1 MKEPPS
7 ETSPA
12 TPPVVEQDDSPEDV
26 VTTYLPLVEHMA
38 RQLHRRLPPGHDLDA
53 LVNSGVVGLL
63 EALERFDPERGVS
76 FHVYA
81 RHRIHGEMI
90 QCLRSL
96 DWVSR
101 SIRAWGRRVT
111 AARMQLTEHL
121 CREATSEEMA
131 QKLNL
136 PLETYHKINHGVR
149 EHGWLS
155 LDDPSCGGPDL
166 VLDGNVSGQGLY
178 QDPFACV
185 EQRDLVDKL
194 KRAVARLPERERLV
208 VTLRHY
214 QELKF
219 REIGEG
225 LGLTEGRIC
234 QIYVQARKRLRK
246 ALGD

>member
-7 ETSPA
+7 GTRP
-12 TPPVVEQDDSPEDV
+12 PDDPVVERDASPEDV
-26 VTTYLPLVEHMA
+26 VTTYLPLVENMA
-38 RQLHRRLPPGHDLDA
+38 RQLHRRLPPGNDLDA

-63 EALERFDPERGVS
+63 EALERYDPERRVS

-111 AARMQLTEHL
+111 AARTQLSGQL

-131 QKLNL
+131 MELGL
-136 PLETYHKINHGVR
+136 PLEAYHRINYRIG

-155 LDDPSCGGPDL
+155 LDDPSSGGPNM
-166 VLDGNVSGQGLY
+166 VLDGNVSGQGIY
-178 QDPFACV
+178 QDPVVCV
-185 EQRDLVDKL
+185 ERRDLVDKL

-225 LGLTEGRIC
+225 LGVTEGRIC
-234 QIYVQARKRLRK
+234 QIYVRARKRLRK

>member
-1 MKEPPS
+1 MS
-7 ETSPA
+7 
-12 TPPVVEQDDSPEDV
+12 
-26 VTTYLPLVEHMA
+26 
-38 RQLHRRLPPGHDLDA
+38 
-53 LVNSGVVGLL
+53 
-63 EALERFDPERGVS
+63 
-76 FHVYA
+76 

-101 SIRAWGRRVT
+101 SIRAWGRRLT
-111 AARMQLTEHL
+111 AARTQLSGQL

-131 QKLNL
+131 RELGL
-136 PLETYHKINHGVR
+136 PLESYHKINYRIG

-155 LDDPSCGGPDL
+155 LDDPGGPNM
-166 VLDGNVSGQGLY
+166 VFDGNVSGQGIY
-178 QDPFACV
+178 QDPVASV
-185 EQRDLVDKL
+185 ERRDLVDKL

-219 REIGEG
+219 REIGES
-225 LGLTEGRIC
+225 LGVTEGRIC
-234 QIYVQARKRLRK
+234 QIYVRARKRLRK

>member
-7 ETSPA
+7 GTRP
-12 TPPVVEQDDSPEDV
+12 PDDPVVEQDASPEDV
-26 VTTYLPLVEHMA
+26 VTTYLPLVKNMA
-38 RQLHRRLPPGHDLDA
+38 RQLHRRLPPGNDLDA

-63 EALERFDPERGVS
+63 EALERYDPQRRVS

-111 AARMQLTEHL
+111 AARTQLSGQL

-131 QKLNL
+131 RELGL
-136 PLETYHKINHGVR
+136 PLESYHKINYRMG

-155 LDDPSCGGPDL
+155 LDDLSSGGPNM
-166 VLDGNVSGQGLY
+166 VLDGNVSGQGIY
-178 QDPFACV
+178 QDPVVCV
-185 EQRDLVDKL
+185 ERRDLVDKL

-225 LGLTEGRIC
+225 LGVTEGRIC

>member
-7 ETSPA
+7 ETRPA
-12 TPPVVEQDDSPEDV
+12 TYPVVEQDDSPEDV
-26 VTTYLPLVEHMA
+26 VTTYLPLVENIA
-38 RQLHRRLPPGHDLDA
+38 RQLHRRLPPGNDLDA

-63 EALERFDPERGVS
+63 EALERYDPERRVS

-111 AARMQLTEHL
+111 EARRQLSGHL

-131 QKLNL
+131 KELGL
-136 PLETYHKINHGVR
+136 RLETYHKINHRVR
-149 EHGWLS
+149 EQGWLS

-178 QDPFACV
+178 QDPVACV
-185 EQRDLVDKL
+185 EHRDLVDKL
-194 KRAVARLPERERLV
+194 KRAVALLPERERLV
-208 VTLRHY
+208 VTRRHY

-219 REIGEG
+219 REIGEE

>member
-7 ETSPA
+7 GAGRA
-12 TPPVVEQDDSPEDV
+12 TWPVVERDDSPADV
-26 VTTYLPLVEHMA
+26 VAKFLPLVERIAH
-38 RQLHRRLPPGHDLDA
+38 QLHRRLPSGHDPVA

-63 EALERFDPERGVS
+63 EALERYDPERGVS

-81 RHRIHGEMI
+81 RHRIYGEMI

-101 SIRAWGRRVT
+101 SIRAWGRRV
-111 AARMQLTEHL
+111 AATRRQLGDHL

-131 QKLNL
+131 KELGL
-136 PLETYHKINHGVR
+136 PLATYHKINHRIR

-155 LDDPSCGGPDL
+155 LDDPSCGGPDVIL
-166 VLDGNVSGQGLY
+166 EGVEAARGLY
-178 QDPFACV
+178 QDPIACV
-185 EQRDLVDKL
+185 ERRDLVEKL
-194 KRAVARLPERERLV
+194 KRAVARLPERQRVV

-214 QELKF
+214 QDLKF
-219 REIGEG
+219 REIGER

-246 ALGD
+246 VLDD

>member
-12 TPPVVEQDDSPEDV
+12 TYPVVEQDDSPEDV

-38 RQLHRRLPPGHDLDA
+38 RQLHRRLPPGNDLDA

-63 EALERFDPERGVS
+63 VALERFDPERRVS

-111 AARMQLTEHL
+111 AARTQLTEHL

-131 QKLNL
+131 QKLDL
-136 PLETYHKINHGVR
+136 PLETYHKINHRVR